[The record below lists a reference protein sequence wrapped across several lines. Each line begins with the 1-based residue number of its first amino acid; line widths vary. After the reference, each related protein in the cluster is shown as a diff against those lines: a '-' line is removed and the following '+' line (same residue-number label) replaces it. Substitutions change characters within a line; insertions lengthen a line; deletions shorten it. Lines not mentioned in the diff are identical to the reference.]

1 MKNRKFYFLCGLPRA
16 GNTLLTSLFNQNP
29 DIACTPNAFT
39 SIITDKISEV
49 EETDEYRNAPNNK
62 CLRDLLKTIYP
73 SFYKSW
79 KQKYII
85 ERGVAGLPK
94 NFEYLINYVDKN
106 LKIIYLYRP
115 VLEVLASFVVWCR
128 ENPKNFLGSESLNN
142 MQICDKLM
150 EPDGM
155 IMRQLSCLGNLMVPC
170 NNKHGLIVNYKD
182 LICNTEKTLEGIYK
196 YLNIPLFKHK
206 YKNLKQININGV
218 KYDDSVLGQNLH
230 TIKTK
235 KIEYREHNLKKILG
249 KKILDKYA
257 DVQINIH
264 GQ

>member
-1 MKNRKFYFLCGLPRA
+1 
-16 GNTLLTSLFNQNP
+16 
-29 DIACTPNAFT
+29 
-39 SIITDKISEV
+39 
-49 EETDEYRNAPNNK
+49 
-62 CLRDLLKTIYP
+62 
-73 SFYKSW
+73 
-79 KQKYII
+79 
-85 ERGVAGLPK
+85 
-94 NFEYLINYVDKN
+94 LINYVDKN

-115 VLEVLASFVVWCR
+115 VLEVLASFIVWCR

-249 KKILDKYA
+249 KKILEKYS